1 MTSLVKIYAHCA
13 DTKQVIVD
21 VTNKDGMI
29 LALSKTLKNGETLDI
44 SIYDDLSVTV
54 REVDAPPSD

>member
-1 MTSLVKIYAHCA
+1 MTSLVKISAHCA

-21 VTNKDGMI
+21 VINKDGMI
-29 LALSKTLKNGETLDI
+29 FALSKTLKNGETLDVFV
-44 SIYDDLSVTV
+44 YDDRSVTV